1 MSERV
6 SVAETARRM
15 GVSTQFVRLG
25 MQRGALPIGSC
36 VKVKS
41 RWNYHISPAL
51 LEQYLNKKM
60 PPAATG
66 SIEDRSI
73 YENIEQK
80 GQLN

>member
-6 SVAETARRM
+6 SVAETAKRM

-25 MQRGALPIGSC
+25 MQRGALPIGCC
-36 VKVKS
+36 VKVKN
-41 RWNYHISPAL
+41 RWNYYISPAL
-51 LEQYLNKKM
+51 LEQYVTKKM
-60 PPAATG
+60 QPAATDC
-66 SIEDRSI
+66 IEDRSI